1 MNTSHTRMDVGR
13 AYGAARKLLADP
25 DDLPQVFTLIESLSG
40 GTLVRILERMSKS
53 ESGRKLLAEKPDIV
67 PMLVDREALRRLP
80 EGTLGRAYLAFVER
94 ENISAEGIRAAAD
107 KGMKEWGHLPSELGW
122 THARMRDTHDLFHAA
137 VGYQG
142 DVLGELALLAFMLG
156 QAFNPA
162 VAVIVVIGLAKT
174 LDKPDAKT
182 VIYDGFRRGKKAKFL
197 TEQAWESMLELPLE
211 EVRRRLSLEGTPQYT
226 RLNSSEIK
234 MRAAAATA

>member
-1 MNTSHTRMDVGR
+1 MSTSHTRMDIGR
-13 AYGAARKLLADP
+13 AYGAAQKLLADP

-40 GTLVRILERMSKS
+40 GTLARILERMNTS
-53 ESGRKLLAEKPDIV
+53 ESGQKLLAEKPDIV
-67 PMLVDREALRRLP
+67 PMLVNREALRRLP
-80 EGTLGRAYLAFVER
+80 EGTLGRAYLAFVES

-107 KGMKEWGHLPSELGW
+107 QGMKEWGHLPPDLGW
-122 THARMRDTHDLFHAA
+122 MHARMRDTHDLFHAA

-162 VAVIVVIGLAKT
+162 VAVIVVIGLVKMY
-174 LDKPDAKT
+174 DKPEVAK

-197 TEQAWESMLELPLE
+197 TDQPWETMLELPLE

-226 RLNSSEIK
+226 RLNSSELK
-234 MRAAAATA
+234 MAVAA

>member
-1 MNTSHTRMDVGR
+1 MNTSQPRMDVGR

-25 DDLPQVFTLIESLSG
+25 DDLPQVFTLIESFSG
-40 GTLVRILERMSKS
+40 GTLARVLGRLEKS
-53 ESGRKLLAEKPDIV
+53 ETGRKLLAEKPDIV
-67 PMLVDREALRRLP
+67 PLLVDREALRRLP
-80 EGTLGRAYLAFVER
+80 EGTLGRAYLAFVES

-107 KGMKEWGHLPSELGW
+107 QGMKEWGHLPSELGW
-122 THARMRDTHDLFHAA
+122 IHARMRDTHDLFHAA

-142 DVLGELALLAFMLG
+142 DVLGELSLLAFMLG

-174 LDKPDAKT
+174 LDRADAKM

-197 TEQAWESMLELPLE
+197 TEQAWESMLDLPLE
-211 EVRRRLSLEGTPQYT
+211 EVRRRLSLEASPQYT
-226 RLNSSEIK
+226 RVNSSEIK
-234 MRAAAATA
+234 MAPTAAVA